1 MMVNPQK
8 EEVKKETLAN
18 PNLNQGEEQQQ
29 PKTAEELRQQ
39 KQRDETQAFLD
50 QQEIARQ
57 TMAAETK
64 AREQREAKAA
74 KK

>member
-1 MMVNPQK
+1 MVNPQK

-18 PNLNQGEEQQQ
+18 PNLNQGEEQQ

>member
-18 PNLNQGEEQQQ
+18 PNLNQGEEQQ